1 MIGRILAGKYELVKT
16 VGSGGM
22 AVVYQAVRQTD
33 GAVVAVKVLR
43 PELAVDDEFIR
54 RFQREA
60 QSLSSLSNPNIVTTV
75 DVGHED
81 GVYYIVMEY
90 VPGETLKDF
99 IRRKG
104 PMSPDVAVYVASSV
118 LRALKHAHDRHVI
131 HRDIKSQNILLS
143 RDGSVKVADFGL
155 AKPATSNTVT
165 VTGSN
170 ILGSVHYFSPEQA
183 RGGIAQS
190 RSDLYSLGIVL
201 YEMLCGDVPFH
212 GDTPVAVAIKHIQ
225 EDAPALNEVNPSVS
239 PAMSGVVMK
248 AMEKDPALRYANA
261 DEMAADLRRA
271 LREPDVDFVA
281 ARKAAQQTLTAPS
294 PQQEDQQEDELPPP
308 PPRDS
313 GREVF
318 GRIIKLVIGT
328 IVVLGLFMMLFLIG
342 TSVYNNAMHPADIP
356 VPDVMNLTE
365 EQAREK
371 LAQAELLATTTE
383 AASATV
389 PEGLVMLQNPK
400 ANALAAKGDMITLTL
415 STGPEKLL
423 VPNVMELPLDRA
435 KAMLEDNGFTDVKVE
450 VEAGD
455 FELAGGYVVRQRP
468 EPDMQVIAGETVEI
482 WITPPLEGEQ

>member
-1 MIGRILAGKYELVKT
+1 MIGRVLAGKYELVKL

-22 AVVYQAVRQTD
+22 AVVYRAVRKSD
-33 GAVVAVKVLR
+33 GAMVAVKVLR
-43 PELAVDDEFIR
+43 PELAVDEEFIR

-81 GVYYIVMEY
+81 ELYYIVMEY

-104 PMSPDVAVYVASSV
+104 PMTPDVAVYVATSV

-201 YEMLCGDVPFH
+201 YEMLSGDVPFH

-225 EDAPALNEVNPSVS
+225 EEAVPLHEVNPNVS
-239 PAMSGVVMK
+239 PAMNGVVMK
-248 AMEKDPALRYANA
+248 AMEKDPAQRYATA

-281 ARKAAQQTLTAPS
+281 ARKAAQQALAATPAPPDS
-294 PQQEDQQEDELPPP
+294 PEDEEELVLPPQ
-308 PPRDS
+308 DN

-318 GRIIKLVIGT
+318 SRILKLVIGT
-328 IVVLGLFMMLFLIG
+328 VVVLGLFMMLFLIG
-342 TSVYNNAMHPADIP
+342 TSIYNNAMHPADIP
-356 VPDVMNLTE
+356 VPDVLNLTE
-365 EQAREK
+365 AQARDK
-371 LAQAELLATTTE
+371 LMESGLLATVTE
-383 AASATV
+383 ASSATV
-389 PEGLVMLQNPK
+389 PEGLVVMQNPK
-400 ANALAAKGDMITLTL
+400 ANVLAAKGDMVTLTI
-415 STGPEKLL
+415 SSGPEKLM
-423 VPNVMELPLDRA
+423 VPNVMELPLEQA
-435 KAMLEDNGFTDVKVE
+435 KATLEEHGFTDVRVE

-468 EPDMQVIAGETVEI
+468 EPDIQVIAGETVEL
-482 WITPPLEGEQ
+482 WITPPMEGEQ